1 MGGGEPASHF
11 TSESDDFNSGRPRKK
26 VNHFFFNPL
35 REWTPQPCKFS
46 ALGHYIKKC
55 RRQVN
60 QLDFNR
66 RPYRNDGVE
75 LEN

>member
-1 MGGGEPASHF
+1 MGGGEPASHL
-11 TSESDDFNSGRPRKK
+11 TSESDDFNSGRLRKK
-26 VNHFFFNPL
+26 VNHFFNPL

-46 ALGHYIKKC
+46 APDHYIKKC